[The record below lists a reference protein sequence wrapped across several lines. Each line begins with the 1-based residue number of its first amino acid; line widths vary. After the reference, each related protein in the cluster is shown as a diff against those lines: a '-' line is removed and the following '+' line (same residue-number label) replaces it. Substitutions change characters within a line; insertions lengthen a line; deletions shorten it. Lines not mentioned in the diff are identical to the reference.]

1 MEKLGSMSSFIDK
14 KEPDVLLSAA
24 EARKRTE
31 TVIETE
37 NAEILKNIAEKI
49 NEAIANKEFT
59 VNIQGELNSYVIKK
73 LEEKEYNVQFYP
85 GNDFRD
91 PTSEYKP
98 HYLISWN

>member
-1 MEKLGSMSSFIDK
+1 MENLESMHSFTDK

-37 NAEILKNIAEKI
+37 NVEILKNIAEKI

-59 VNIQGELNSYVIKK
+59 VNIQGELRSYVVKK
-73 LEEKEYNVQFYP
+73 LEEKEYKVQFYSN
-85 GNDFRD
+85 NDFRD
-91 PTSEYKP
+91 PTIEHKP
-98 HYLISWN
+98 YYRISWN